1 MATITF
7 TATIPL
13 TTAEFLRIQEVYI
26 DGVASALSLD
36 ARAVSVVDISTELMS
51 RRLLQSSVNVVTAV
65 VAEASIATN
74 VSTSITSGV
83 LEVSLNA
90 SGISISNISPPKVVV
105 DNVGNTSNTSDTG
118 TIIDDLIEDIWDFV
132 STGWNPVFVLGGVF
146 VFIILVALLIYAS
159 CHCSQPTTSIQF
171 TPAPMNSPFLSNY
184 KMLLP
189 DNPIG

>member
-13 TTAEFLRIQEVYI
+13 TTAEFLRIQDVYI

-36 ARAVSVVDISTELMS
+36 ARAVSVVDIATELMS

-65 VAEASIATN
+65 VAEASFATN

-184 KMLLP
+184 KILPP